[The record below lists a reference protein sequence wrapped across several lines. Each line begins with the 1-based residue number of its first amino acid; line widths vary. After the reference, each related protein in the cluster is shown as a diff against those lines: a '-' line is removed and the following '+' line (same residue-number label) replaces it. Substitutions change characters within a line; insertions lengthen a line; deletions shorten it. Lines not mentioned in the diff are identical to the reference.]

1 MLLNNVWHAQFKQC
15 VCHTFNAC
23 GMTSAVNSAGTNMET
38 IIYSA
43 LVVYL
48 MSKSNLM
55 TSRLN
60 VNTKNFMIIKVR
72 PNNLNVFVKCRFTRY
87 STIELYI
94 PDALANFY
102 FFMVYNKTLF
112 SQNKAFLLLLSDR
125 DERNKVYSKWI
136 NQNIFCLLWENNFNG
151 IQKQLLADVLQNE
164 CP

>member
-1 MLLNNVWHAQFKQC
+1 MVKRNIVFSKGNIFFEDILVQHRRNLFRKNLKKRCFKNIFLNIRKWVLKFLNNVWHVQFKQC
-15 VCHTFNAC
+15 VCHAFNAC

-87 STIELYI
+87 STI
-94 PDALANFY
+94 
-102 FFMVYNKTLF
+102 
-112 SQNKAFLLLLSDR
+112 
-125 DERNKVYSKWI
+125 
-136 NQNIFCLLWENNFNG
+136 
-151 IQKQLLADVLQNE
+151 
-164 CP
+164 